1 MLQDRLN
8 LITQLSVFLP
18 PPLSHLVSPPDLS
31 SARADSPLIL
41 DDQLRLV
48 PGLRFWNT
56 HGGFAHGLGVGGD
69 DGRWWSVEDL
79 GSGASVVR
87 SKHDEDEKEVWVL
100 RVGEGESGQSV
111 HLRKQVWLI
120 GRGQDAAACADALAP
135 LA

>member
-18 PPLSHLVSPPDLS
+18 PPLSNLISPPNLS
-31 SARADSPLIL
+31 TAQANSPLL
-41 DDQLRLV
+41 LEDHLRFV

-56 HGGFAHGLGVGGD
+56 QGGFARGLGVGGD

-87 SKHDEDEKEVWVL
+87 SKHDGDEKEVWVL
-100 RVGEGESGQSV
+100 RVGEGESGEVS
-111 HLRKQVWLI
+111 WLLC
-120 GRGQDAAACADALAP
+120 Q
-135 LA
+135 